1 MKEPNTIMCKVIQ
14 ELPEYDN
21 TSYHAQSIQGISYV
35 DLFLSMDWHKVRD
48 KDVCGLSPTY
58 KF

>member
-1 MKEPNTIMCKVIQ
+1 MCKVIQ